1 MFSIGNKVSKYR
13 RRALAL
19 VGIGFGLAVVLSGC
33 SAAPTTPAADDAPVK
48 IRVIEANLH
57 DPTILGAEAGDF
69 LDIWSEC
76 SPAVDVKVN
85 AGEKVAEAVAANS
98 ADIGI
103 ASPNRVIGAISQGLD
118 ASIIGASTPVWDQF
132 LIVSSDN
139 PAKSI
144 EDLEGSA
151 FGISSFGSAGHY
163 ATEKMARTE
172 GWSADEFEI
181 VTMGSIDGIKA
192 GLTSGTV
199 QAFLWSA
206 QTAFGLELAGD
217 AKVLGNVRELV
228 GENAMNVLF
237 ASNKI
242 LEEHPAAVKSFAEC
256 YYKAVDAIQSDEKL
270 ATDLFVGDWDI
281 DPRVAARVIADEL
294 PLLSTDGVLT
304 DGMLEG
310 MLEATHFT
318 IESSKDVTFDD
329 VKAMYKPWAD
339 L

>member
-1 MFSIGNKVSKYR
+1 MFSISSNVSKNR
-13 RRALAL
+13 RRALAFGSI
-19 VGIGFGLAVVLSGC
+19 GIGAALLLGGCATSGGEETEGD
-33 SAAPTTPAADDAPVK
+33 ATT

-76 SPAVDVKVN
+76 SPEVN
-85 AGEKVAEAVAANS
+85 VEVTAGEKVAEAVAANS

-103 ASPNRVIGAISQGLD
+103 ASPNRVIGAISQGLE

-132 LIVSSDN
+132 LIISSDN
-139 PAKSI
+139 PATDFDELK
-144 EDLEGSA
+144 GST

-172 GWSADEFEI
+172 GWEADEFEI
-181 VTMGSIDGIKA
+181 VTMGSLDGIKA
-192 GLTSGTV
+192 GLKSGTV
-199 QAFLWSA
+199 DGFLWSA
-206 QTAFGLELAGD
+206 QTAFGLELDGD

-228 GENAMNVLF
+228 GDNAMNVLF

-242 LEEHPAAVKSFAEC
+242 LEENPEAVKSFAEC
-256 YYKAVDAIQSDEKL
+256 YYKAVAEIQNDEEL
-270 ATDLFVGDWDI
+270 ALDLFVGDWDI
-281 DPRVAARVIADEL
+281 DPRVAERVISDEL
-294 PLLSTDGVLT
+294 PLLSSDGVLT
-304 DGMLEG
+304 PEMLEG

-318 IESSKDVTFDD
+318 IESAKDVTVDD
-329 VKAMYKPWAD
+329 VTAMYKPWKD